1 MHAQMYVTV
10 LSLVILIGLGILVL
24 LGGGYALVRRSQA
37 NVRRLRER
45 GMYPQPG
52 EESDEDVDRL
62 LQHGHKID
70 AIKVYRAIYQVGL
83 QEAKDA
89 VEQRQRILGLH

>member
-10 LSLVILIGLGILVL
+10 RLGILVL